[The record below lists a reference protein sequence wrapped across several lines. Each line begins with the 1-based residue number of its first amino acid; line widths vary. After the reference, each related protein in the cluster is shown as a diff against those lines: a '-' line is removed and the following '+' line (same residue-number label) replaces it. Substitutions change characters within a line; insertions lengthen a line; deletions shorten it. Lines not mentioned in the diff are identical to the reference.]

1 MKNASISTLF
11 IVVLGLL
18 CHFFLPWWSLA
29 IIAALAGILFQH
41 TAAAAFGAGFVAGCL
56 LWYGS
61 AFYHNSLDLGVFSA
75 KMGEILHLKGW
86 QLLSAAATL
95 GGLIGGFGAMTGVLG
110 KNIVMNEDKFQSTRY
125 PKRRRS
131 SGNPS
136 SKILKF

>member
-1 MKNASISTLF
+1 MKNASFSTLF

-41 TAAAAFGAGFVAGCL
+41 SAAAAFGAGFVAGSL

-86 QLLSAAATL
+86 QLLSATATL
-95 GGLIGGFGAMTGVLG
+95 GGLIAGFGAMTGLLG
-110 KNIVMNEDKFQSTRY
+110 KKIVLNEDNFKGTRY
-125 PKRRRS
+125 PKRRR
-131 SGNPS
+131 
-136 SKILKF
+136 K